1 MDTLKGFLS
10 LLALLAC
17 VNAIA
22 VWGYNDRLQ
31 LSDGTPLGGNAAPL
45 VDPDGVITNK
55 TIVSFCSNRVHSII
69 VTTTGVYTLGN
80 TGNAD
85 NNNKGQL
92 GVNST
97 IVHTTPKPITISA
110 DISNKTIVDA
120 ACGGAHSLLLSS
132 DGQVFAFGDN
142 TYGQL
147 GDNTL
152 VAKYVATAV
161 ISTGKIIKQIQAADR
176 YSILLATDGTVYV
189 IGSNTNG
196 NICMGSS
203 AATYK
208 SPTQIS
214 TSLNFTSVSASSS
227 FTLLQTTDTSLYMCG
242 LCLQGQCGLGTGT
255 SFVYTPTRLFN
266 GLVDPVLLYVAGGS
280 HGVAVLQNQGLL
292 TWGSGSNGQ
301 QGTGDSYA
309 SNSYTPHG
317 VTDTAKVLVGK
328 TITSVQAG
336 YTSTCLLVNTGD
348 VYCYGSSAQGNNDI
362 GYPSPIQ
369 DSANYLFYNPVVK
382 MVRSAWALM
391 LCADGKLY
399 TSTPSYTSLSKYTPG
414 PLVDRNNLLYG
425 KIISQIALGNQHA
438 LFLTSEGNVYSTGA
452 NTFGQLG
459 IQATSVYQSTPIA
472 INDTLGVLTGRT
484 VSGVYA
490 GYYHSVLV
498 LSDGKVATFGH
509 NDYFQLG
516 TGTGSDKYTPVMVV
530 DSGNV
535 IGTRKVVMAA
545 PSAST
550 TVLLCDDGTVVGF
563 GYDGFGQLAQTSS
576 SSFRTAPVKFLDQGN
591 VLVNKTVVAI
601 ASMDYTTLLLTSDG
615 TVATV
620 GSNSYGNLGIGMT
633 PDNTYHYTINTVG
646 VPNVTQIA
654 TGSRHAMLLTT
665 DGNVYTFGQSGFAG
679 CLGTDSSTKY
689 NLPYAIN
696 DTKGVFAGG
705 KKIIKVATSSYN
717 SFLVRDDYKVFSC
730 GSSTSMGDGTGL
742 ASNIP
747 TPMIDPNGLFN
758 GLSGITFALGGQS
771 DSMMTTGN
779 VSFTPHTTL
788 PPTTTATPVT
798 TTTATPAPTT
808 TTVAPTTTVSPT
820 SAPTTTIAPTTTKAA
835 TTTTTPMTT
844 TKSPT
849 TTSSPITTASPTTT
863 NAATTTKA
871 PTTSSPG
878 TTSAPTMQPPSTTQ
892 SPTTF
897 TPTTSAPT
905 TSPTTTTPT
914 TSSPT
919 TYTPGTTSGPVT
931 TQSPTTGAPTTSPST
946 TTESPTQAPT
956 TTTTAAPTS
965 SGTVVINVAA
975 VVSTQVTGDSSKIP
989 TPTTLGSAMIFTT
1002 SGASTTVSVTPQ
1014 KTEIPT
1020 GSGVQQAFL
1029 SFSITQIS
1037 TTVQIRVTMFDASGK
1052 EIANKIVT
1060 VSATGT
1066 FQADITSLL
1075 IAAKRSLRQVVVNGQ
1090 QVSFGLTAVTPDAAV
1105 AISPT
1110 VSMSL
1115 QYAPTT
1121 NAPESTMNLA
1131 IIIAVP
1137 VAVGSAA
1144 IVAVIALIVTIIVVV
1159 CVVRKRKQKAP
1170 LKVQPEF
1177 EMLDAVDLRVQ
1188 D

>member
-1 MDTLKGFLS
+1 MHTLIGFIA
-10 LLALLAC
+10 LLALLAS

-45 VDPDGVITNK
+45 VDPDGVLTNK
-55 TIVSFCSNRVHSII
+55 TIVSFCSNRVHTII

-80 TGNAD
+80 TGYTD
-85 NNNKGQL
+85 NNDKGQL

-97 IVHTTPKPITISA
+97 SVHTTPKLITISA
-110 DISNKTIVDA
+110 AISNKTIVDA
-120 ACGGAHSLLLSS
+120 ACGAAHSLLLSS

-147 GDNTL
+147 GDNSL
-152 VAKYVATAV
+152 VAKYVAIAV
-161 ISTGKIIKQIQAADR
+161 ISTGKTIKQIQAADR

-189 IGSNTNG
+189 MGSNNNG
-196 NICMGSS
+196 NICMGTSPT
-203 AATYK
+203 TYK

-214 TSLNFTSVSASSS
+214 TSLNITSVSASSS
-227 FTLLQTTDTSLYMCG
+227 FTLLQTTDTSIYMCG
-242 LCLQGQCGLGTGT
+242 LCLQGQCGLGSGT

-309 SNSYTPHG
+309 SNSYTPHS

-362 GYPSPIQ
+362 GYPVPIQ
-369 DSANYLFYNPVVK
+369 DSGNYLFYNPVVK
-382 MVRSAWALM
+382 MQRSGWALM

-399 TSTPSYTSLSKYTPG
+399 TSTPSSTSLTKYTPG

-425 KIISQIALGNQHA
+425 KIISQIALGSQHA
-438 LFLTSEGNVYSTGA
+438 LILTSEGKVYSTGS
-452 NTFGQLG
+452 NIFGQLG
-459 IQATSVYQSTPIA
+459 IPATAIYQSTPVA

-490 GYYHSVLV
+490 GYYHSVIV
-498 LSDGKVATFGH
+498 LSDGKVATFGR

-516 TGTGSDKYTPVMVV
+516 TGTGSDKYNPVMIV

-545 PSAST
+545 PSASS

-576 SSFRTAPVKFLDQGN
+576 SSFRTAPVKFLDQGS

-601 ASMDYTTLLLTSDG
+601 ASMEQTTLLLTSDG

-654 TGSRHAMLLTT
+654 TGSRHAMLLTK
-665 DGNVYTFGQSGFAG
+665 DGSVYTFGQSGFAG
-679 CLGTDSSTKY
+679 CLGKDSSTSY

-696 DTKGVFAGG
+696 DTKGVFSGG
-705 KKIIKVATSSYN
+705 KKIIKIGTSAYN
-717 SFLVRDDYKVFSC
+717 SFLVREDYQVFAC
-730 GSSTSMGDGTGL
+730 GYSTSMGDGTGL
-742 ASNIP
+742 ASNVP
-747 TPMIDPNGLFN
+747 TPMIDPYGLFN
-758 GLSGITFALGGQS
+758 GLPGITFASASQS
-771 DSMMTTGN
+771 DSMMIIGN
-779 VSFTPHTTL
+779 VSYTPQTTL
-788 PPTTTATPVT
+788 PPTTTAAPVPT
-798 TTTATPAPTT
+798 TTTATPTPTT
-808 TTVAPTTTVSPT
+808 V
-820 SAPTTTIAPTTTKAA
+820 APTTTIAPTTTS
-835 TTTTTPMTT
+835 TPTTT

-849 TTSSPITTASPTTT
+849 TTSSPTTTATPTTT
-863 NAATTTKA
+863 SAATTTKS
-871 PTTSSPG
+871 PTTTSSPG
-878 TTSAPTMQPPSTTQ
+878 TTSAPTTQTPSTTQ
-892 SPTTF
+892 SPTTSKP
-897 TPTTSAPT
+897 TTTSA
-905 TSPTTTTPT
+905 PTTTTPT
-914 TSSPT
+914 TNSPT
-919 TYTPGTTSGPVT
+919 TSSPGTTTSGPAT
-931 TQSPTTGAPTTSPST
+931 TQSPTTSPPTTAPSTAPSTSPSD
-946 TTESPTQAPT
+946 PT
-956 TTTTAAPTS
+956 TTTQAPATTTTAP
-965 SGTVVINVAA
+965 SGTIVVNVAA

-989 TPTTLGSAMIFTT
+989 TPTTPGSAMIFTT

-1037 TTVQIRVTMFDASGK
+1037 TSVQIRVTMFDASGK

-1115 QYAPTT
+1115 QYTSTT
-1121 NAPESTMNLA
+1121 NAPETTMNLT

-1144 IVAVIALIVTIIVVV
+1144 IVAVIALIVTIIVIV
-1159 CVVRKRKQKAP
+1159 CVVRKRKQKKP

-1177 EMLDAVDLRVQ
+1177 EMLDSVDIRV
-1188 D
+1188 